1 MVNFT
6 VTVQN
11 YHIIHGHHENH
22 LHKSV
27 CSGQTLDLGLKTC
40 HSGAATKIE
49 IILVETTMC
58 DHAGLLDLLLLHSG
72 HDDDDDGGGGD
83 DVVDQLLLLEV
94 SVELLNVV
102 LLVEDGRHAGGH
114 ALPLLCLGASHAVKI
129 LIDEMRQH
137 RDALT

>member
-6 VTVQN
+6 VTVQK
-11 YHIIHGHHENH
+11 YHIIHDHHENH

-40 HSGAATKIE
+40 HSGAAKIE
-49 IILVETTMC
+49 ITLMETTIC
-58 DHAGLLDLLLLHSG
+58 DHAGLLDLLLPHSG
-72 HDDDDDGGGGD
+72 HDDDVDGGGGD

-114 ALPLLCLGASHAVKI
+114 ALPLLCLGASHAVKT
-129 LIDEMRQH
+129 LVNVMRQH
-137 RDALT
+137 RDAFT